1 MAIQHLSSQLLNP
14 NLTGMSWL
22 LNSTGICVVSVTQFC
37 VALQLHKGGMP
48 VQLVVFCRCT
58 RGGGAG
64 LLCTLYIE
72 WPPVHKDCEVGGNY
86 FFIKTNNKSFV
97 IDDRK

>member
-1 MAIQHLSSQLLNP
+1 MSSFKVLYFFTELYNFRVNP

-58 RGGGAG
+58 RGGGG
-64 LLCTLYIE
+64 PGYC
-72 WPPVHKDCEVGGNY
+72 VHC
-86 FFIKTNNKSFV
+86 I
-97 IDDRK
+97 